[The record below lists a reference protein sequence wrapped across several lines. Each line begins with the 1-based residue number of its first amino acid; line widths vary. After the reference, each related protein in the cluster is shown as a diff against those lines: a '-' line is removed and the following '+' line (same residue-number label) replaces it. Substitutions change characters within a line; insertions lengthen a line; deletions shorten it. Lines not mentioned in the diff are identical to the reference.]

1 MKTNFYSKADSLKE
15 TIQKANE
22 KSRDIIKSVVEANTK
37 GITKALEINKKSV
50 DALKE
55 KFYSK
60 NVDQT
65 IIDAVNKTFG
75 KGVRLSEDIIDSII
89 DAHSNR
95 MQTTIDGYLKL
106 VDKIKEQEFKSE
118 DNALELLSV
127 IQKNFDDSVELST
140 KNMQTIVDAYNKHL
154 NLALNFNEKF
164 ADNINS
170 HIELVNKIQNNTVLN
185 PFNNWVAEWRKQTV
199 REREVEFA

>member
-37 GITKALEINKKSV
+37 GITKALEINKKNV

-55 KFYSK
+55 KFNSK

-95 MQTTIDGYLKL
+95 MQITIDGYLKL

-170 HIELVNKIQNNTVLN
+170 QIELVNKIQNNTVLN
-185 PFNNWVAEWRKQTV
+185 PFNNWVAEWRKQTA